1 MMATVLVCD
10 DELMNRKLASK
21 ILKKEGYDVLEATNG
36 QEAIDLLQNNRIDLI
51 LMDLMMPKMDGYE
64 AIKIIKKDVNTST
77 IPLIIISAL
86 SDKEAIN
93 KGLSLSAYE
102 YLTKPFDLIEFR
114 LRIANSMKIGDM

>member
-36 QEAIDLLQNNRIDLI
+36 QEAIALLQNNRIDLI

-64 AIKIIKKDVNTST
+64 AIKIIKKDVNIST

-114 LRIANSMKIGDM
+114 LRVANSMKIGDM